1 MIMSNS
7 HSNDIS
13 IGPEHWISV
22 EKTTISGELIELDPL
37 MNALLPMWHALEKE
51 CVAACCG
58 IDAFGLWPE
67 DVLEHTAHLPKA
79 ELHHQLSS
87 LINNIEQQPDANYY
101 SRILNNCFNRATL
114 LLLLQHLQ
122 AIYQQQV

>member
-1 MIMSNS
+1 MSNT

-13 IGPEHWISV
+13 IGPERWITV
-22 EKTTISGELIELDPL
+22 ANTTPSGALIELDPL
-37 MNALLPMWHALEKE
+37 MDALLPMWQALETA

-79 ELHHQLSS
+79 ELHNQLSA

-114 LLLLQHLQ
+114 LQLLQHLQ
-122 AIYQQQV
+122 AIYQPQV